1 MINCLLVDDEPLA
14 LDILEGYIKT
24 TPFLK
29 LVARCSSAIEAI
41 QKVENEN
48 IDLIFLDI
56 QMPNL
61 TGIEFSKMLINKKTK
76 IIFTTAYEKYALE
89 SYRVNAIDYLLK
101 PIDYSEFFT
110 AANKAKNLILDKPT
124 SPLESNYDNDYIFI
138 KSDYKLLKISL
149 KDIIYIEGLKDYV
162 KFYTINS
169 DKPILSLMSL
179 KSLENDLTIKN
190 FMRVHRSFIVNLKMV
205 NTVERNRIVF
215 GKKYIPISDKYKA
228 NFLVFIN
235 SDISK

>member
-215 GKKYIPISDKYKA
+215 GKKYIPISDKYKT